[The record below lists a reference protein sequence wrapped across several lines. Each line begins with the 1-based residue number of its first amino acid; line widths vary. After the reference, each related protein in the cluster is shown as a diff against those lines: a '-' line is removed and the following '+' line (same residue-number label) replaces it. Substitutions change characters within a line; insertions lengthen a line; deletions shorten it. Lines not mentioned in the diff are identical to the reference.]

1 MAKETKSKKE
11 PKLLKENSAKRLA
24 DSGTKKLKAGE
35 TKKIGV
41 SSRQS
46 QKNQTHLPGQ
56 RRRKRFA
63 PETQRRR
70 CRD

>member
-41 SSRQS
+41 SAARAKKSNTLTRS
-46 QKNQTHLPGQ
+46 KTPKTL
-56 RRRKRFA
+56 
-63 PETQRRR
+63 
-70 CRD
+70 CS

>member
-35 TKKIGV
+35 TKKLA
-41 SSRQS
+41 S
-46 QKNQTHLPGQ
+46 
-56 RRRKRFA
+56 A
-63 PETQRRR
+63 PARAKKIKHTYRSKTPKTL
-70 CRD
+70 CS